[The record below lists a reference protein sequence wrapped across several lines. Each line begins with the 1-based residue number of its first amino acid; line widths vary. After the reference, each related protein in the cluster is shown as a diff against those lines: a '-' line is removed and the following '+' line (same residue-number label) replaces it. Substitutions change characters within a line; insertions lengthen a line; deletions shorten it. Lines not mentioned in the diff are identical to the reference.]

1 MNFKRKKIQNEHP
14 QTNLFWSQEINH
26 KRNQEVEK
34 QSSINSSEVLIYH
47 DRLDEKKFEFKF
59 NQNLKENLPQNNY
72 KINSIQNI
80 KEYIT
85 KENKN
90 EQKISN
96 INTKN
101 INNIELD
108 NEWNESK
115 INFDNISF
123 VSKVNSNDN
132 NNEQSNLVDNNL
144 LFKSDN
150 LDFNNDINKEN
161 NKEENEIEKFV
172 KNYSE
177 NKNNKKNNKSSF
189 ITNSCENSLFEDKK
203 EKEEK
208 NIDDI
213 NKLKREKALLEE
225 NLEKE
230 QNINKEKSYYIEIL
244 KKALNDSFLNNK
256 GNKKPL
262 NLGIV
267 LEYSKSKLENEK
279 LKKNIIMQ
287 QILCDDMKKEIEK
300 IKRDKDKLIGK
311 NKLYEEKNKKL
322 EEYELR
328 IEEKCNLEKQLKDE
342 LNKQRLAN
350 LNLQKDIND
359 LNQKNNELMELNEK
373 MRKDK
378 LVINFEEKDTEYYE
392 KLLKEKNNQINEL
405 KLENLNIN
413 KIIETRDVIGKTN
426 ENINN
431 NLINIINDSCK
442 NIEDISTKIKIYV
455 EKVKENKNQNDLI
468 IIKVLKEYIDNIN
481 PDING
486 NFSLQD
492 KLKIIKDFTYLIKI
506 KLEILFNHFEI
517 FLKNNFNFERIKF
530 EEKENNNYF
539 VSSNGQNENDK
550 NYMEKNIINNNNNYI
565 KNNNLFKKIDLA
577 KYKSNIRENENS
589 KENIIKNNDFN
600 QNQLSNYKNSFLDKK
615 RIVFKS
621 NLSEISKSPLDSS
634 NNSRIKNNTKIDD
647 LFINIYKE
655 KLNKKKNII
664 NLKTNDINNLKNT
677 NSQSAVKFKINS
689 FVKPPRRSYINV
701 SEEISKIN
709 NTNIFPSYKK
719 IINFNE
725 RNDNILSLNNT
736 ARKTAISLKGK
747 DEKSSQGINLKEST
761 NTNFVKSKF
770 PLMLTNASSIYKK
783 NLSNKSTFFN
793 NNNYINYTS
802 ENNKVMET
810 TNKKRKRKIRSN
822 LTLEVLQR
830 ELYGNKRIDGNNNH
844 DMNGLAEEIM
854 KPSFL
859 KGNNTLAI
867 NNKHEK
873 EISKISSFTV
883 IKTNK

>member
-1 MNFKRKKIQNEHP
+1 MNFKRKKLQNP
-14 QTNLFWSQEINH
+14 ANQLFWSQEINH

-34 QSSINSSEVLIYH
+34 QSSINSSEVLIYPNKI
-47 DRLDEKKFEFKF
+47 DNKKFEFKF
-59 NQNLKENLPQNNY
+59 NQNSKVNLPQNNY

-80 KEYIT
+80 REYIP
-85 KENKN
+85 KENED
-90 EQKISN
+90 EQKNSN
-96 INTKN
+96 VNMKK

-132 NNEQSNLVDNNL
+132 NNEQMNLIDNNL

-177 NKNNKKNNKSSF
+177 NKNNDKNNKSSF
-189 ITNSCENSLFEDKK
+189 ISNSCENSLFEDKK
-203 EKEEK
+203 EKEEEK
-208 NIDDI
+208 SIDDI
-213 NKLKREKALLEE
+213 IKIKKEKVLLEE
-225 NLEKE
+225 NLKKE
-230 QNINKEKSYYIEIL
+230 QNLNKEKSYHIEIL
-244 KKALNDSFLNNK
+244 KKALNDSLFNNK
-256 GNKKPL
+256 ENKNPL

-300 IKRDKDKLIGK
+300 IKKEKDKLI
-311 NKLYEEKNKKL
+311 EKNKKL

-328 IEEKCNLEKQLKDE
+328 YEEKCNCEKQLKDE
-342 LNKQRLAN
+342 LNKQRLIS

-373 MRKDK
+373 IRKDK
-378 LVINFEEKDTEYYE
+378 LVINLEEKDTEYYE

-405 KLENLNIN
+405 KLENLNIKKN
-413 KIIETRDVIGKTN
+413 IESRDIITNQN

-431 NLINIINDSCK
+431 NLIYIINDSCK
-442 NIEDISTKIKIYV
+442 NIEDISKKIKIYV
-455 EKVKENKNQNDLI
+455 EKIKENKNQNDLI

-492 KLKIIKDFTYLIKI
+492 KLNIIKKFTNLIKI

-517 FLKNNFNFERIKF
+517 FFKNNFNFERIKP
-530 EEKENNNYF
+530 EEKESNIF
-539 VSSNGQNENDK
+539 VSSNGQNDIDIDK
-550 NYMEKNIINNNNNYI
+550 YEIDKNIINNDNNNDNYS
-565 KNNNLFKKIDLA
+565 KNNNLFKKIDIA
-577 KYKSNIRENENS
+577 KYKSNIRENEKN
-589 KENIIKNNDFN
+589 KENYIRNNDFN
-600 QNQLSNYKNSFLDKK
+600 QNQLSNSKNNFLDKK

-621 NLSEISKSPLDSS
+621 NLSEISKSPIDSS
-634 NNSRIKNNTKIDD
+634 NNSRLKNTKITD
-647 LFINIYKE
+647 LFSEIFKE

-677 NSQSAVKFKINS
+677 NSQSAAKFKINS
-689 FVKPPRRSYINV
+689 FIKAPRRSYIDF

-719 IINFNE
+719 VFNMNE

-736 ARKTAISLKGK
+736 ARKTAISIKGHE
-747 DEKSSQGINLKEST
+747 EKTSHGINLKE
-761 NTNFVKSKF
+761 NTNNYYVKPKF
-770 PLMLTNASSIYKK
+770 PLILTNTSNIYRK
-783 NLSNKSTFFN
+783 NLSKTKTFIN
-793 NNNYINYTS
+793 NNINYTS

-810 TNKKRKRKIRSN
+810 SNKKRNRKPRSN
-822 LTLEVLQR
+822 LTLEILQR
-830 ELYGNKRIDGNNNH
+830 ELYSNKKIDGNNNY

-873 EISKISSFTV
+873 EIAKMSSFKA
-883 IKTNK
+883 IKNNK